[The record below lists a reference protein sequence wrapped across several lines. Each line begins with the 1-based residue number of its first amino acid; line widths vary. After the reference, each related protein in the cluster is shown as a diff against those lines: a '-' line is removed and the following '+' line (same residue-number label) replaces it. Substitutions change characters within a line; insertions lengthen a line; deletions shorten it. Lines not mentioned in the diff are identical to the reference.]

1 MQPRGSQ
8 CSDPLFWRATPR
20 ATPQPFRAP
29 PGYGRLC
36 TTPPHSFHSIAR
48 HCAAHG
54 TELQKSPKTD
64 LSFFQTAIPPP
75 PLMPTCANPPPHLAQ
90 KGTPKVGHARR
101 QTVTLGSSA
110 IHCAG
115 ASVRARVC
123 VCARGGGVG
132 GGCDAFVRTW
142 PDKLVAP
149 ILNPS
154 HNRDCLMHSS
164 QGLAVPLGAPDAVR
178 TRNNYGAAILHWP
191 PLT

>member
-75 PLMPTCANPPPHLAQ
+75 PNADLCQPPPPSCPKRDA
-90 KGTPKVGHARR
+90 KGWA
-101 QTVTLGSSA
+101 
-110 IHCAG
+110 CAPTDCHTRLLCH
-115 ASVRARVC
+115 SLCRCVRARAC
-123 VCARGGGVG
+123 VCARAAGGLGGGY
-132 GGCDAFVRTW
+132 DAFVRTW